1 MGSDDEQAVY
11 IHPVLTAAR
20 AHIYIWILEFKVE
33 KLTNVMIFFN

>member
-11 IHPVLTAAR
+11 IHAVLTAAR

-33 KLTNVMIFFN
+33 KIDKCNDFFF